1 MLQEKL
7 FSLQV
12 GKIEVQTLSLL
23 LLLLL
28 LLTLTFTLCPEA
40 ITTKFTKLHGLLA
53 ASYGS
58 NPLMFHRLV
67 LSPSPGK
74 SS

>member
-12 GKIEVQTLSLL
+12 GKIEVQTL